1 MGDVE
6 ITVHNDE
13 PEETPEETPEEIAE
27 ELPPPVVVPVAIPT
41 PDSGLDHDELSDLR
55 VEIAALGGRLDS
67 IQAFI
72 ERIELAEAIDGT
84 SDEEALDTLAELADL
99 EKMEEETHESTT
111 EAGETPQ
118 TDGTPNQQDGSEAV
132 GEDSR
137 DERPRA
143 THPWW
148 RSIRN

>member
-13 PEETPEETPEEIAE
+13 PEPELEPENVVD
-27 ELPPPVVVPVAIPT
+27 ELPPPVVVPVPIPT
-41 PDSGLDHDELSDLR
+41 PDTGLDHDELSDLR

-72 ERIELAEAIDGT
+72 ERIELAEAVDGN

-99 EKMEEETHESTT
+99 EEVEENESTEEEGASK
-111 EAGETPQ
+111 EA
-118 TDGTPNQQDGSEAV
+118 DGTPHQQDGTEAA
-132 GEDSR
+132 GENNR

-148 RSIRN
+148 RTIRN